1 MKNKILKSFKPDS
14 DFSPDLADVIAFAKD
29 KKYLRALEKLE
40 EISSSFKGVEKT
52 FAIQAGREVRIM
64 VKPEDVNDESIAL
77 VAREIAERIEN
88 ELEYPGQIKINV
100 VRETRAIEYAK

>member
-1 MKNKILKSFKPDS
+1 MVSAAESISFS
-14 DFSPDLADVIAFAKD
+14 VCS
-29 KKYLRALEKLE
+29 
-40 EISSSFKGVEKT
+40 ISSSFKGVEKS

-88 ELEYPGQIKINV
+88 ELEYPGQIKVNV
-100 VRETRAIEYAK
+100 IRESRAIEFAK